1 MALCIPEKKK
11 TERPLHPVLIA
22 RLDEQNVGRR
32 QRKCSGK
39 QVWATQF
46 NGENRKK
53 NKTKQTRDNAKQIN
67 SSCKCRAAVNRKF
80 C

>member
-1 MALCIPEKKK
+1 MALCIPEKK
-11 TERPLHPVLIA
+11 TERRVNPVLIA

-53 NKTKQTRDNAKQIN
+53 TKQNKPGTMQNKLIR
-67 SSCKCRAAVNRKF
+67 RANVAQL
-80 C
+80 